1 MTFLKLVS
9 SSNVVV
15 RELWRQMGH
24 CGDNNDDSGVD
35 RTAVMVVTVTATT
48 VVVGGIGSTGGRRQW
63 ERGNVSDD
71 INSAGN

>member
-35 RTAVMVVTVTATT
+35 SN
-48 VVVGGIGSTGGRRQW
+48 GGNGGDSDSNNSGGGRDW
-63 ERGNVSDD
+63 KHWW
-71 INSAGN
+71 